1 MGKVITH
8 FHSIECNG
16 PAPTPLYKHCPM
28 VAQGDWDEA
37 TVEAN
42 AIAAGWSA
50 SGQRWLCPTHSP
62 VATDGA
68 PAKAP
73 KASRQPKVAAAAAP
87 AQPEQQHQENQDH
100 QQ

>member
-16 PAPTPLYKHCPM
+16 PAPTPLFKHCPT
-28 VAQGDWDEA
+28 VARGDWDEA

-42 AIAAGWSA
+42 AIAAGWTTN
-50 SGQRWLCPTHSP
+50 GPKWLCPICSP
-62 VATDGA
+62 VITDGA

-73 KASRQPKVAAAAAP
+73 KTSRVPKPVEQP
-87 AQPEQQHQENQDH
+87 QPEQQEQHQ
-100 QQ
+100 